1 MSLKRIKDE
10 KNAGFS
16 FFRNPLLPQISTFS
30 FGQKG
35 RALLNTIRRSGQ
47 SVTASNT
54 LCIFFLISP
63 EYYGLLF
70 LALRYIYLYPKW
82 G

>member
-1 MSLKRIKDE
+1 MLD
-10 KNAGFS
+10 
-16 FFRNPLLPQISTFS
+16 
-30 FGQKG
+30 G
-35 RALLNTIRRSGQ
+35 RKALLNTIRRSGQ

-54 LCIFFLISP
+54 LCSFFLISP